1 MDLTL
6 SIINELASL
15 FPDNTF
21 YQEQMEQGFSEP
33 CFYVY
38 PISASQDPL
47 LTTRNYRK
55 RLYCATWFPDT
66 SLGTTMEQLETM
78 SDRLMNEF
86 KFLHDDKLHILSKDL
101 KVQDGVIVMTFGIRY
116 VVQEVPDESTKM
128 QGLTEKG
135 ALKNG

>member
-38 PISASQDPL
+38 PISATQDPL

-66 SLGTTMEQLETM
+66 SLDTTMEQLETM

-86 KFLHDDKLHILSKDL
+86 KFLHEDKLHILSKDL
-101 KVQDGVIVMTFGIRY
+101 KVQDGVIVMTFSIRY
-116 VVQEVPDESTKM
+116 VIKEAPDESTKM
-128 QGLTEKG
+128 QDLTEKG

>member
-15 FPDNTF
+15 FPDNSF

-38 PISASQDPL
+38 PISSTQDPL

-78 SDRLMNEF
+78 SDSLMNEF

-101 KVQDGVIVMTFGIRY
+101 KVQDGVIVMTFGIHY
-116 VVQEVPDESTKM
+116 VIKEVPDESTKM
-128 QGLTEKG
+128 QDLTEKG

>member
-21 YQEQMEQGFSEP
+21 YQEKMEQGFSEP
-33 CFYVY
+33 SFYVY

-47 LTTRNYRK
+47 LNTRNYRK
-55 RLYCATWFPDT
+55 RPYCATWFPDT
-66 SLGTTMEQLETM
+66 SLDTTMEQLETM

-101 KVQDGVIVMTFGIRY
+101 KVQDGVIVMTFSIRY
-116 VVQEVPDESTKM
+116 VIKEVPDESTKM
-128 QGLTEKG
+128 QDLTEKG

>member
-6 SIINELASL
+6 SIIDELARL

-33 CFYVY
+33 SFYVY
-38 PISASQDPL
+38 PISSSQDPL

-55 RLYCATWFPDT
+55 RLYCVTWFPDT

-135 ALKNG
+135 ELKHG

>member
-33 CFYVY
+33 SFYVY

-47 LTTRNYRK
+47 LNTRNYRK

-101 KVQDGVIVMTFGIRY
+101 KVQDGVLVMTFGIRY

-135 ALKNG
+135 ELKNG

>member
-33 CFYVY
+33 SFYVY

-47 LTTRNYRK
+47 LNTRNYRK

-66 SLGTTMEQLETM
+66 SLDTTMEQLETM

-86 KFLHDDKLHILSKDL
+86 KFLHEDKLHIPSKDL
-101 KVQDGVIVMTFGIRY
+101 KVQDGVIVMTFSIRY
-116 VVQEVPDESTKM
+116 VIKEVPDESTKM
-128 QGLTEKG
+128 QDLTEKG
-135 ALKNG
+135 ALKND

>member
-33 CFYVY
+33 SFYVY
-38 PISASQDPL
+38 PISATQDPL

-86 KFLHDDKLHILSKDL
+86 KFLHDDRLHILSKDL
-101 KVQDGVIVMTFGIRY
+101 KVQDGVIVMTFSIRY
-116 VVQEVPDESTKM
+116 VVKEVPDESTKM
-128 QGLTEKG
+128 QDLTEKG

>member
-33 CFYVY
+33 SFYVY

-86 KFLHDDKLHILSKDL
+86 KFLHDDKLHTLSKDL

>member
-15 FPDNTF
+15 FPDNSF

-38 PISASQDPL
+38 PISATQDPL

-78 SDRLMNEF
+78 SDGLMNEF
-86 KFLHDDKLHILSKDL
+86 RFLHDDKLHILSKDL

-116 VVQEVPDESTKM
+116 VVKEVPDESTKM
-128 QGLTEKG
+128 QDLTEKG

>member
-55 RLYCATWFPDT
+55 RLYCVTWFPDT
-66 SLGTTMEQLETM
+66 SLDSTMEQLETM

-116 VVQEVPDESTKM
+116 VIKEVPDESTKM
-128 QGLTEKG
+128 QELTEKG
-135 ALKNG
+135 ALKDG

>member
-38 PISASQDPL
+38 PISATQDPL

-66 SLGTTMEQLETM
+66 SLDTTMEQLETM

-101 KVQDGVIVMTFGIRY
+101 KVQDGVIVMTFGISY
-116 VVQEVPDESTKM
+116 VVKEVPDESTKM
-128 QGLTEKG
+128 QDLTEKG

>member
-33 CFYVY
+33 SFYVY
-38 PISASQDPL
+38 PISSTQDPL

-66 SLGTTMEQLETM
+66 SLDTTMEQLETM
-78 SDRLMNEF
+78 SDGLMNEF

-101 KVQDGVIVMTFGIRY
+101 KVQDGVIVMTFSIRY
-116 VVQEVPDESTKM
+116 VIKEVPDESTKM

>member
-33 CFYVY
+33 SFYVY

-47 LTTRNYRK
+47 LNTRNYRK

-66 SLGTTMEQLETM
+66 SLDSTMEQLETM

-101 KVQDGVIVMTFGIRY
+101 KVQDGVLVMTFGIRY

-135 ALKNG
+135 ELKNG

>member
-38 PISASQDPL
+38 PISATQDPL

-101 KVQDGVIVMTFGIRY
+101 KVQDGVIVMTFSIRY
-116 VVQEVPDESTKM
+116 VIKEVPDESTKM
-128 QGLTEKG
+128 QDLTEKG
-135 ALKNG
+135 ELKNG

>member
-6 SIINELASL
+6 SIINELARI
-15 FPDNTF
+15 FPDGTF
-21 YQEQMEQGFSEP
+21 YREQMEQGFSEP
-33 CFYVY
+33 SFYVY
-38 PISASQDPL
+38 PLPASQDPL
-47 LTTRNYRK
+47 LATRNYRK

-66 SLGTTMEQLETM
+66 SLGTTTEQLETM

-86 KFLHDDKLHILSKDL
+86 KFLTDERLHILSKDL
-101 KVQDGVIVMTFGIRY
+101 KVQDGVLVLTFGIRY

-128 QGLTEKG
+128 QDLTEKG

>member
-38 PISASQDPL
+38 PISATQDPL

-101 KVQDGVIVMTFGIRY
+101 KVQDGVIVMTFSIRY
-116 VVQEVPDESTKM
+116 VIKEVPDESTKM
-128 QGLTEKG
+128 QDLTEKG

>member
-6 SIINELASL
+6 SIINELARI
-15 FPDNTF
+15 FPDGTF
-21 YQEQMEQGFSEP
+21 YREKTEQGFTEP
-33 CFYVY
+33 SFYVY

-55 RLYCATWFPDT
+55 RPYCVTWFPDT
-66 SLGTTMEQLETM
+66 SLDTTMEQLETM

-101 KVQDGVIVMTFGIRY
+101 KVQDGVIVMTFSIRY

-128 QGLTEKG
+128 QDLTEKG

>member
-55 RLYCATWFPDT
+55 RLYCVTWFPDT
-66 SLGTTMEQLETM
+66 SLDSTMEQLETM

-116 VVQEVPDESTKM
+116 VIKEVPDESTKM
-128 QGLTEKG
+128 QDLTEKG